1 MRLIRTVA
9 AVGVLGAATV
19 VVPSASIGH
28 AQESS
33 EFCNTVNLPDFDGM
47 FTSGG
52 FDTVQGRA
60 GETIIAR
67 AGPPT
72 RGTPTATTLWINGV
86 VVASDGFPAV
96 VSFTLPADGQ
106 YGAIWAVDAGGV
118 VTWDVS
124 CVHCTLTGTP
134 KGDVL
139 VGTEGADVIC
149 ALGGGDVIDGRGGND
164 IVLGGDGGDS
174 IRGGG
179 GEDQLFGERGGDA
192 INGRDRSPGDAVF
205 GGPGGDALAGDAGDS
220 LTQ

>member
-1 MRLIRTVA
+1 MLI
-9 AVGVLGAATV
+9 
-19 VVPSASIGH
+19 S
-28 AQESS
+28 
-33 EFCNTVNLPDFDGM
+33 
-47 FTSGG
+47 
-52 FDTVQGRA
+52 
-60 GETIIAR
+60 
-67 AGPPT
+67 
-72 RGTPTATTLWINGV
+72 GTPTATTLWINGV
-86 VVASDGFPAV
+86 AVASDGFPAV

-124 CVHCTLTGTP
+124 CVQCTLTGTP

-174 IRGGG
+174 IRGGD
-179 GEDQLFGERGGDA
+179 GEDQLFGESGADA
-192 INGRDRSPGDAVF
+192 INARDRSPGDAVF
-205 GGPGGDALAGDAGDS
+205 GGAGGDALGGDPGDS